1 MGSWLRK
8 QVELTQP
15 PRTVPQKPPIQ
26 THPLLA
32 VVFESELACHLLGA
46 FHPLV
51 PHIQAEQRILVC
63 DFRDSE
69 ESGGL
74 GGALGKMIL

>member
-1 MGSWLRK
+1 MSGLPGLRK
-8 QVELTQP
+8 QAELTQP

-32 VVFESELACHLLGA
+32 VVFESELACDLLGA

-51 PHIQAEQRILVC
+51 PLAIQAE
-63 DFRDSE
+63 
-69 ESGGL
+69 
-74 GGALGKMIL
+74 